1 MKNNIVCFWWGTW
14 GDDYGVK
21 YVNKLY
27 NDLQKHTTLDYNFY
41 CFTDK
46 PEKLD
51 VPTIKFKPKFL
62 WNLNKFEAYNPEH
75 GLEGKIFTFDLDTL
89 LLDNI
94 DDILSFDDEFIT
106 TEDIYNLKKA
116 GGGIVGATAEYG
128 YKNIWL
134 PLINNT
140 KAITASTGGAERFF
154 FRKYLKNIPFFQNK
168 YQGIYSYKR
177 DGIPEDARIIMFHGK
192 PRPHEKGFIH

>member
-75 GLEGKIFTFDLDTL
+75 GLEGKIFTFDLTHYYWIILMTFLVLMTNL
-89 LLDNI
+89 LLQKI
-94 DDILSFDDEFIT
+94 FTI
-106 TEDIYNLKKA
+106 
-116 GGGIVGATAEYG
+116 
-128 YKNIWL
+128 
-134 PLINNT
+134 
-140 KAITASTGGAERFF
+140 
-154 FRKYLKNIPFFQNK
+154 
-168 YQGIYSYKR
+168 
-177 DGIPEDARIIMFHGK
+177 
-192 PRPHEKGFIH
+192 